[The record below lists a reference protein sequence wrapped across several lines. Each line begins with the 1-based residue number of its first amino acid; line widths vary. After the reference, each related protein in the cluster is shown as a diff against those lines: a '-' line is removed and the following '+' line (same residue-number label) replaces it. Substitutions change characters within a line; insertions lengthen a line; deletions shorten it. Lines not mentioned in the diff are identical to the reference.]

1 MSLNKII
8 LGKDLKAFF
17 YKELEKI
24 NSQKVTPIKD
34 EILFYSAGVLENY
47 TLSERYFDVDGN
59 KVREKTL
66 GQRLLES
73 NHLNGIAKERAFQEI
88 GETSLVLCGVF
99 RDSLNTK
106 LVDLSF
112 YHDIGQNAF
121 SGLDSFRP
129 FEFNMHGFYQ
139 RVSNNFCQ
147 ITDLLFSVSRILLES
162 KNDHA
167 MEIKFKVS

>member
-8 LGKDLKAFF
+8 LGKDLKALF
-17 YKELEKI
+17 YKELDLI
-24 NSQKVTPIKD
+24 NSQAVRPISE

-47 TLSERYFDVDGN
+47 TSSERYFDIDGSR
-59 KVREKTL
+59 VRDKTL
-66 GQRLLES
+66 GQKLLES
-73 NHLNGIAKERAFQEI
+73 NHLGGVAKARAYQEI

-99 RDSLNTK
+99 RDSLNKK

-139 RVSNNFCQ
+139 KVSENFCY
-147 ITDLLFSVSRILLES
+147 ITELLFSVSKDLLDS
-162 KNDHA
+162 KDDSVLNL
-167 MEIKFKVS
+167 KYKVS

>member
-1 MSLNKII
+1 MGLNKII

-17 YKELEKI
+17 YKELDLI
-24 NSQKVTPIKD
+24 NSQAVKPISE

-47 TLSERYFDVDGN
+47 TSSERYFETDGS
-59 KVREKTL
+59 KVRDKTL
-66 GQRLLES
+66 GQKLLES
-73 NHLNGIAKERAFQEI
+73 NHLCGVAKERAFQDI

-99 RDSLNTK
+99 RDSLNSK

-112 YHDIGQNAF
+112 YHDVGQNAF

-139 RVSNNFCQ
+139 KVSENFGY
-147 ITDLLFSVSRILLES
+147 ITDLLFTVSKDLLET
-162 KNDHA
+162 KNQDLLN
-167 MEIKFKVS
+167 IKIKAS

>member
-17 YKELEKI
+17 YKELDLI
-24 NSQKVTPIKD
+24 NSQAIRQIDD

-47 TLSERYFDVDGN
+47 SLSDRYFEVDGSR
-59 KVREKTL
+59 VREKTL
-66 GQRLLES
+66 GQKLLES
-73 NHLNGIAKERAFQEI
+73 NHLSCQAKERAFQDI

-99 RDSLNTK
+99 RDSLNSK
-106 LVDLSF
+106 MVDLSF

-139 RVSNNFCQ
+139 KVSANFCY
-147 ITDLLFSVSRILLES
+147 ITDLLFTASKRLLEEKS
-162 KNDHA
+162 DDTFQ
-167 MEIKFKVS
+167 IKFKAS

>member
-1 MSLNKII
+1 MI
-8 LGKDLKAFF
+8 D
-17 YKELEKI
+17 
-24 NSQKVTPIKD
+24 D

-47 TLSERYFDVDGN
+47 TSSERYFEVEGN

-66 GQRLLES
+66 GQKLLQS
-73 NHLNGIAKERAFQEI
+73 NNLSGPAKERAFQEI

-99 RDSLNTK
+99 RDSLNSK

-139 RVSNNFCQ
+139 KVSSNFCY
-147 ITDLLFSVSRILLES
+147 ITDLLFSASKSLLEE
-162 KNDHA
+162 KNEDLFQ
-167 MEIKFKVS
+167 IKFKAS